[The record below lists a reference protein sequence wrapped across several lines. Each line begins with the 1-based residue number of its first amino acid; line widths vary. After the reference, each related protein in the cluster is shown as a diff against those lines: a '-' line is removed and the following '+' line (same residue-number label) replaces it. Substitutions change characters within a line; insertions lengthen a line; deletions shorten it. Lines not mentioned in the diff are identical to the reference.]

1 MRIVLLMLATLAFLS
16 SAWSGDRLDWIGVDL
31 QDDHTSSKIWRG
43 TFTSLNGEHHNVSDF
58 YRPRNLLLS
67 ARATLAVR
75 PQARVT
81 WLVPMSADAG
91 YQAPLYHSQASFSLG
106 LGVAVR
112 TSRQSLMSVQL
123 HDALV
128 IGGAVHEKACYDS
141 YRRADHCGT
150 GLAWRDYAGSELAE
164 RSRFDG
170 ARLQLRFTHKFAL

>member
-16 SAWSGDRLDWIGVDL
+16 SAWSGDRIDWLGVSL
-31 QDDHTSSKIWRG
+31 QDDHTSSKAWRG
-43 TFTSLNGEHHNVSDF
+43 TFTSLNGESHNVSDF

-81 WLVPMSADAG
+81 WLVPMSIDAG
-91 YQAPLYHSQASFSLG
+91 YQAALYHSQASFSIG
-106 LGVAVR
+106 LGVAVQTGR
-112 TSRQSLMSVQL
+112 RSLMSVQL

-141 YRRADHCGT
+141 YRRAYHCGT
-150 GLAWRDYAGSELAE
+150 GLAWRDYAGSQLAK
-164 RSRFDG
+164 RSRLDG
-170 ARLQLRFTHKFAL
+170 ARLQLRLTHKFSF